1 MSLWIRPLLHKLE
14 QDGFS
19 ARGDKGLSACLSEK
33 TRSCDFTNTY
43 HDRRI
48 LRKKT
53 DGWRYTILKKTAS
66 ETKYNT
72 GYNSRLEV
80 KHFAVSA
87 VGVGQFAA
95 SSDVYLI
102 FKHF

>member
-1 MSLWIRPLLHKLE
+1 MRFSRTRIMADAFYGRRRTDDVIR
-14 QDGFS
+14 
-19 ARGDKGLSACLSEK
+19 
-33 TRSCDFTNTY
+33 Y
-43 HDRRI
+43 
-48 LRKKT
+48 
-53 DGWRYTILKKTAS
+53 LKKTAS

-72 GYNSRLEV
+72 GYNGRLGV

-102 FKHF
+102 FKHFEFIKHCFMS

>member
-1 MSLWIRPLLHKLE
+1 MLIDYTSRKATSFTPYEI
-14 QDGFS
+14 
-19 ARGDKGLSACLSEK
+19 
-33 TRSCDFTNTY
+33 FTNTY

-53 DGWRYTILKKTAS
+53 DGLRYTVLIKTAS

-72 GYNSRLEV
+72 SYNSRLMV

-87 VGVGQFAA
+87 VGVGQLAA

-102 FKHF
+102 FMPFEFIKPCFMS